1 MEKSINIS
9 RSIMLYIV
17 QLLAVQYIVNRQE
30 QSTNLYLFIYIRFTS
45 SLCCILYII
54 KVLALNTT
62 ESKLYSSYSSML
74 LLLLMGSTHNNI
86 TNNSKHK
93 TQRVYNTLIYKD
105 IYTPLTMKRSYIYIS
120 LLFLL
125 SILLYLGQKTEDLS
139 CLCTT
144 SNEKFYSM
152 MGYTSV
158 IPIILYNCSVWASA
172 IRKKRVVAS
181 LKAAQRPFALVVG
194 RLFQSTSTD
203 AALVL
208 ANIVP
213 LHLRVVEIVTKRLI
227 STYDNLLPPSSRLRG
242 RYSRYNSIF
251 LQSCRHLSAS
261 SY

>member
-105 IYTPLTMKRSYIYIS
+105 IY
-120 LLFLL
+120 
-125 SILLYLGQKTEDLS
+125 
-139 CLCTT
+139 
-144 SNEKFYSM
+144 
-152 MGYTSV
+152 
-158 IPIILYNCSVWASA
+158 
-172 IRKKRVVAS
+172 
-181 LKAAQRPFALVVG
+181 
-194 RLFQSTSTD
+194 STD
-203 AALVL
+203 DEKVLHIYFSSFSSLYIVVFRSNKDWRSFVLVH
-208 ANIVP
+208 NI
-213 LHLRVVEIVTKRLI
+213 KRKILFDDGI
-227 STYDNLLPPSSRLRG
+227 YFCYSHYPIQLLCLGFS
-242 RYSRYNSIF
+242 N
-251 LQSCRHLSAS
+251 
-261 SY
+261 